1 MRKKCKSFVKQCGL
15 GEHIEKTTFNR
26 EFEVKMNDVEKKTQI
41 EDTFKQKIEMNFKN
55 ERKAL
60 LKKKEIKE
68 MIKEKT
74 ENQNKNNEIILKKPK
89 INTKNL
95 DVFFAKP
102 QQRSRERMKIKIS

>member
-15 GEHIEKTTFNR
+15 GENIGKTTFNR
-26 EFEVKMNDVEKKTQI
+26 EFEMKMNDSEKKTQI
-41 EDTFKQKIEMNFKN
+41 EDNFKKKLEIN
-55 ERKAL
+55 FKKEEKAL

-74 ENQNKNNEIILKKPK
+74 ENLNKNNEIIPKKPK
-89 INTKNL
+89 INTKNF